1 MGVATV
7 DWIIAAVVLV
17 SVLVGLL
24 RGVTREIVSLAGWV
38 LGLVLAFF
46 FAGQVGAALLPIEP
60 PVLRTVIG
68 GLLILAGVL
77 ILAALLGALLRAL
90 MAAAKLSAL
99 DRLLGAVFGFA
110 RAALVL
116 GAAVLLAS
124 GTLVPKAG
132 WWKQSTL
139 LPWLEAGVAFASP
152 LLPESLNRLRGR
164 AQG

>member
-1 MGVATV
+1 MTAV

-24 RGVTREIVSLAGWV
+24 RGVMREIVSLAGWV
-38 LGLVLAFF
+38 VGLALAFV
-46 FAGQVGAALLPIEP
+46 FAERAGAALPLDP
-60 PVLRTVIG
+60 PALRTAAAA
-68 GLLILAGVL
+68 LLILAGVL

-90 MAAAKLSAL
+90 MAAVHLSAL

-116 GAAVLLAS
+116 GVAVLLAA
-124 GTLVPKAG
+124 GTPVPKTD
-132 WWKQSTL
+132 WWKASLL

-152 LLPESLNRLRGR
+152 LLPESLARLRGR
-164 AQG
+164 SA